1 MAKDKDYLLKNH
13 VYDLL
18 KKFTTLV
25 LPAIGA
31 LYFGLAAIWGLPAA
45 EQVVGTCAV
54 LATFLGVIIK
64 LGDNSYNASEDKFD
78 GVVNIQ
84 AKPKGGELYAMELSK
99 PAEDIKTQETLTFRV
114 VDQTG

>member
-1 MAKDKDYLLKNH
+1 MAKTKDYLLKNQ

-31 LYFGLAAIWGLPAA
+31 LYFGLAAIWDLPAA

-54 LATFLGVIIK
+54 VATFLGVIIK
-64 LGDNSYNASEDKFD
+64 LGDDSYNASEDKFD
-78 GVVNIQ
+78 GTLTVV
-84 AKPKGGELYAMELSK
+84 PKASGKELYDMQLSK
-99 PAEDIKTQETLTFRV
+99 PAEELKGQDEVKFKV
-114 VDQTG
+114 VDQT